1 MFLRFHPLRRHTD
14 VNAIILQATACMSLV
29 HELFIV
35 ICMRERLSQY
45 EFQEYIV
52 MERKTTVN
60 LSRQHEV

>member
-1 MFLRFHPLRRHTD
+1 
-14 VNAIILQATACMSLV
+14 MSLV

-35 ICMRERLSQY
+35 ICMREHLSQY

-52 MERKTTVN
+52 LEWETIVS